1 LSSEMAG
8 AKDGREEG
16 GRDNEHF
23 RQRLDELGER
33 IGKARGT
40 GPEREP
46 VDAEARGKALGQALR
61 LATELVAGVGV
72 GGVIGWG
79 LDRAL
84 GASPLF
90 LVLFLILGAAAG
102 ILNVMRTAASMQPK
116 GPLPGKDLGP
126 EDDDD

>member
-1 LSSEMAG
+1 MAG
-8 AKDGREEG
+8 AKDGRKES

-33 IGKARGT
+33 IGKARGN
-40 GPEREP
+40 GPEVAP
-46 VDAEARGKALGQALR
+46 VDAESRGRALGQALR
-61 LATELVAGVGV
+61 LATELVVGVGV

-84 GASPLF
+84 GTAPF
-90 LVLFLILGAAAG
+90 LLVVFLILGSAAG
-102 ILNVMRTAASMQPK
+102 ILNVMRAAASMQPK

-126 EDDDD
+126 EDDD

>member
-1 LSSEMAG
+1 MAG
-8 AKDGREEG
+8 AKDGRNKG

-33 IGKARGT
+33 IGKARGNST
-40 GPEREP
+40 EREP
-46 VDAEARGKALGQALR
+46 IDAESRGRALGQALR

-79 LDRAL
+79 LDRIL
-84 GASPLF
+84 GTAPF
-90 LVLFLILGAAAG
+90 LLVAFLILGAAAG
-102 ILNVMRTAASMQPK
+102 ILNVMRTAKAMQPK

-126 EDDDD
+126 DDDDD

>member
-1 LSSEMAG
+1 MAG
-8 AKDGREEG
+8 AKDGRQSS

-33 IGKARGT
+33 IGKARGNN
-40 GPEREP
+40 PEVAT
-46 VDAEARGKALGQALR
+46 VDAESRGRALGQALR
-61 LATELVAGVGV
+61 LATELVVGVGV

-84 GASPLF
+84 GTAPF
-90 LVLFLILGAAAG
+90 LLVVFLILGGAAG
-102 ILNVMRTAASMQPK
+102 IINVMRAAAAMQPK

-126 EDDDD
+126 EDDD